1 DAGPPL
7 MLVQSRDQR
16 TTALLELDPA
26 TGATS
31 VLRERTD
38 PDWIDLPDDTP
49 RRMAGGRIAE
59 FVSDRETDTNRL
71 AVDDGFVT
79 PEGLQVR
86 EVLEVG
92 EGVLFRA
99 SEEPTEIHLYRW
111 TESEG
116 PHRISDEPGVHT
128 GTSAGG
134 VTLLVSS
141 TADRPMPAVAIRK
154 HGARVGLIRSEAE
167 TPVVTPKPIFL
178 TLGERE
184 LRAALLLPGGREPDE
199 PLPVLLDP
207 YGGPHGARVLK
218 AGSLYLTPQWFADHG
233 YAVLVID
240 NRGVDGRGPAWD
252 REIRDDFG
260 KALEDQV
267 DGLHAAA
274 KELGYL
280 DLDRVAIRGWSFG
293 GYLSAMAVL
302 RRPDVFHAA
311 IVGAPVTD
319 QRLYDTHYTERYLGD
334 PNAQPEVYE
343 RNSVLHEA
351 ASLERPILLIH
362 GLADDNVYVAHSLKF
377 SAALFEAG
385 RFHELVLIPNATH
398 MTRSNAVTQNILRV
412 QLDFL
417 TRTLGV

>member
-1 DAGPPL
+1 
-7 MLVQSRDQR
+7 
-16 TTALLELDPA
+16 
-26 TGATS
+26 
-31 VLRERTD
+31 
-38 PDWIDLPDDTP
+38 
-49 RRMAGGRIAE
+49 
-59 FVSDRETDTNRL
+59 
-71 AVDDGFVT
+71 
-79 PEGLQVR
+79 VR

-111 TESEG
+111 TEAEG

-141 TADRPMPAVAIRK
+141 TADRPMPAVTIRK

-178 TLGERE
+178 TLGERD
-184 LRAALLLPGGREPDE
+184 LRATLLLPGGREPDE

-218 AGSLYLTPQWFADHG
+218 AGALYLTPQWFADHG

-267 DGLHAAA
+267 DGLNAAA
-274 KELGYL
+274 KQLGYL

-302 RRPDVFHAA
+302 RRPDVFHAG

-334 PNAQPEVYE
+334 PNTQPEVYE
-343 RNSVLHEA
+343 RNSVLHEV

-362 GLADDNVYVAHSLKF
+362 GLADDNVYVAHSLKL

-398 MTRSNAVTQNILRV
+398 MTRSNAVTENILRV